1 MSRTSRNILLSL
13 AALILMLVIV
23 MAVSGRSAPAELP
36 EAVNAEPEPATEEIL
51 PAYAEK
57 LFDTSFVHTL
67 DITMPAENWQTFLDT
82 CTDKAYWACDLT
94 IDGEFFG
101 NAAIRAKGNS
111 SMSMV
116 GNGNKYSFK
125 IEFDHYA
132 DTLYYGLDK
141 LNLNN
146 MILDDSCMRDYL
158 VYRVMDEF
166 GVDAPLCSFIF
177 VTVNGEDFG
186 LYLAVEG
193 VEEAFLE
200 RNYGAEYGE
209 LYKPDNISNHK
220 GDSDTGMFDAPGDMP
235 DMPQSPEWSSD
246 EPDEST
252 SGEASDEPSASD
264 EQTASDEV
272 DASDEPETNA
282 SGEASDDAPSF
293 EMPSFE
299 MPTPGGDGGGFSMGA
314 EDVKLQYID
323 DDPDSYPNIFASAK
337 TDVSRRDKYRLIAAL
352 KNLSERTELAST
364 LDMDEV
370 MRYFVAHLFSCNND
384 SYTGSM
390 VHNYYLY
397 EENGQLS
404 MIPWD
409 YNLAF
414 GEQNGAEQA
423 VNDPIDTPTSSS
435 IDSLPMIAWIFSDE
449 TYLAQ
454 YHALYAEFLETF
466 VTGGRIDALI
476 EEGRTML
483 SGYVARDPNSFCT
496 EQEFQT
502 GADQLKLFCHLRA
515 QSIAGQLD
523 GTIPSTTEGQKA
535 DSSALIDASALS
547 ASGEPS
553 GNPS

>member
-1 MSRTSRNILLSL
+1 M
-13 AALILMLVIV
+13 
-23 MAVSGRSAPAELP
+23 
-36 EAVNAEPEPATEEIL
+36 
-51 PAYAEK
+51 
-57 LFDTSFVHTL
+57 
-67 DITMPAENWQTFLDT
+67 
-82 CTDKAYWACDLT
+82 
-94 IDGEFFG
+94 
-101 NAAIRAKGNS
+101 
-111 SMSMV
+111 
-116 GNGNKYSFK
+116 
-125 IEFDHYA
+125 
-132 DTLYYGLDK
+132 
-141 LNLNN
+141 
-146 MILDDSCMRDYL
+146 
-158 VYRVMDEF
+158 
-166 GVDAPLCSFIF
+166 
-177 VTVNGEDFG
+177 NGEDFG

-220 GDSDTGMFDAPGDMP
+220 GDSDTGMFGGAGDMP
-235 DMPQSPEWSSD
+235 DMPQPPDWSSN
-246 EPDEST
+246 EPDEGA
-252 SGEASDEPSASD
+252 SGEASASGEAD
-264 EQTASDEV
+264 TSDASDEV
-272 DASDEPETNA
+272 NASEEPEQNA
-282 SGEASDDAPSF
+282 SGEASDSAPSM

-299 MPTPGGDGGGFSMGA
+299 MPNPGGDGGFSMGA

-323 DDPDSYPNIFASAK
+323 DDPESYPNIFASAK

-435 IDSLPMIAWIFSDE
+435 LDSLPMIAWIFSDE
-449 TYLAQ
+449 AYLAQ
-454 YHALYAEFLETF
+454 YHALYAEFLEQF
-466 VTGGRIDALI
+466 VTSGRINALL
-476 EEGRTML
+476 EEGREML
-483 SGYVARDPNSFCT
+483 SAYVARDPNSFCT
-496 EQEFQT
+496 EREFQT
-502 GADQLKLFCHLRA
+502 GVDQLALFCRLRA

-523 GTIPSTTEGQKA
+523 GTIPSTTEGQKQDA
-535 DSSALIDASALS
+535 SALIDASALS